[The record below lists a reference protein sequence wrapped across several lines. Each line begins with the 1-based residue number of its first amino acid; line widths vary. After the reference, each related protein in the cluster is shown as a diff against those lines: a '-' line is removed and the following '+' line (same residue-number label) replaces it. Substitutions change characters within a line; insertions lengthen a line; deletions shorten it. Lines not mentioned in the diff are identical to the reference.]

1 MVRVSVL
8 GPVVSDI
15 SEGVTVRYLVGI
27 RRIGRIN
34 RNRPDLGAIGFL
46 YLFLF
51 VSFMRDLNYSA
62 QELSGSSKMGPF
74 KTWVWERVKDRVV
87 RPWAG
92 SALPRRARADRSKG
106 RDERGEEI
114 RAGYDRA
121 HACDGRVRV

>member
-1 MVRVSVL
+1 MVRVSVS

-51 VSFMRDLNYSA
+51 VSFMRDLNYPEYYPA
-62 QELSGSSKMGPF
+62 
-74 KTWVWERVKDRVV
+74 
-87 RPWAG
+87 
-92 SALPRRARADRSKG
+92 
-106 RDERGEEI
+106 
-114 RAGYDRA
+114 
-121 HACDGRVRV
+121 